1 MRVQI
6 PLSPPPSLGY
16 RDSPTNGSNCPAVG
30 MSHAP
35 RKSGKGVLTNEER
48 RWHRDLLVF
57 AVFCVLWSALLIFR
71 MVISDPFTSQAS
83 PFQDVL
89 FGVKFYGRAA
99 HITMTIQAIDYAAFG
114 IGILLHQRWGL
125 ILGLLYFAQ
134 VVIGHIIFFATNF
147 NVPSQAVHV
156 RITAIEGPIM
166 FVILLYLWIRGRP
179 LLVHALT

>member
-1 MRVQI
+1 LNPVRSATESGI
-6 PLSPPPSLGY
+6 SRFSNEWIKLSCGI
-16 RDSPTNGSNCPAVG
+16 VG

-71 MVISDPFTSQAS
+71 VVISDPFTSQAF

-99 HITMTIQAIDYAAFG
+99 HITMTIQAID
-114 IGILLHQRWGL
+114 
-125 ILGLLYFAQ
+125 
-134 VVIGHIIFFATNF
+134 
-147 NVPSQAVHV
+147 
-156 RITAIEGPIM
+156 
-166 FVILLYLWIRGRP
+166 
-179 LLVHALT
+179 